1 MYKSLTTVSSVVS
14 FVKSIKLVFHRS
26 FKTLICIK
34 MVDNKQSFLS
44 IFEGESIEIIP
55 QDYIENQTVWVFGYG
70 SILWKNGFTYCAKKS
85 GYIQG
90 FVRRFWQGNTT
101 HRGTTNK
108 VSTCTFKTVVWLRR
122 FSGLLVNG
130 PFTQFRVVITTN
142 ILKLLHDLFCKCTL

>member
-1 MYKSLTTVSSVVS
+1 
-14 FVKSIKLVFHRS
+14 
-26 FKTLICIK
+26 

-70 SILWKNGFTYCAKKS
+70 SILWKNGFTYRAKKS

-108 VSTCTFKTVVWLRR
+108 VSTFKTVMWWRRLILWNYSTNCLINVPCVW
-122 FSGLLVNG
+122 
-130 PFTQFRVVITTN
+130 VVH
-142 ILKLLHDLFCKCTL
+142 ILQATL